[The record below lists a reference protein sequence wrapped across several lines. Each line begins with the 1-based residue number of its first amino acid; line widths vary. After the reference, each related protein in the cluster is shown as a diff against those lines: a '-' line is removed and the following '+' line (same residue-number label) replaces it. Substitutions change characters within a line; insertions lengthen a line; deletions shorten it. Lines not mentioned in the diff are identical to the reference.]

1 MEEIPEAAFQ
11 DILNELKRRPLETNH
26 YRDICGIGKSQAFG
40 VVNKRCRPPDYSRQ
54 NWLRPYLY
62 KLLLDFGARF
72 CPIPFNA
79 ITVNQNYR
87 AAPHYDKHNSGV
99 SMVVAFGD
107 YTGGE
112 LELLEGE
119 RKGVYNV
126 RHRPIVDNFSTV
138 LHAVREFQGERYS
151 LVFYTFEHPA
161 WKVELPPPSVREV
174 GGKWVFFRGEEKCSG
189 LPHPL
194 RGFKR
199 PEKQKEISGKDLAQ
213 K

>member
-26 YRDICGIGKSQAFG
+26 YRNICGTGKSQAFG
-40 VVNKRCRPPDYSRQ
+40 VVNKRCLPPDYSRQ

-62 KLLLDFGARF
+62 KLLLDFGAKY
-72 CPIPFNA
+72 CPFPFNA

-112 LELLEGE
+112 LEFLEGE

-126 RHRPIVDNFSTV
+126 RHRPIIANFCEI

-151 LVFYTFEHPA
+151 LVFYTFEHPR

-174 GGKWVFFRGEEKCSG
+174 DGKWVFFRGEEKCSS

-199 PEKQKEISGKDLAQ
+199 N
-213 K
+213 